1 VNLATDATVVDATTA
16 ADTGIAVTLAGRP
29 ENKLNEETLTTVRQ
43 LTETTRRNLTNL
55 TQLDENLTY
64 LLAASPSMRQDSR
77 LARLVGPDAI
87 LQNDIMFIIG
97 ELSSSTR
104 SALADRV
111 EPPPGI
117 FVCRV
122 ARLAVASVRVRR
134 DP

>member
-97 ELSSSTR
+97 DL
-104 SALADRV
+104 
-111 EPPPGI
+111 
-117 FVCRV
+117 
-122 ARLAVASVRVRR
+122 
-134 DP
+134 